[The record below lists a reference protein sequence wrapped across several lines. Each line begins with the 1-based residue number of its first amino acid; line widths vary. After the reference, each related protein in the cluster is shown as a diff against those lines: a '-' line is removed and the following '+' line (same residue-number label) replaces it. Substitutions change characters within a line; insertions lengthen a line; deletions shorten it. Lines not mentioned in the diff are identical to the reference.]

1 MIESSIFPIE
11 MARDVGL
18 PTDKVNAWDYSRP
31 LKGARLG
38 ISRAS
43 ILAVD
48 MAGEFLNGSM
58 TSKNG
63 QKPQRS
69 ANLMRK

>member
-31 LKGARLG
+31 SRARLG

-43 ILAVD
+43 ILAD

-63 QKPQRS
+63 QKTQRS